1 MDAGGGRRGRG
12 GGEGDAGD
20 RLRVERSQAER
31 EGAREHKEIAEPR
44 GLQPSAG
51 PGDYQ
56 PAPMFKKLEE
66 SVIEEEY
73 AWLEE

>member
-1 MDAGGGRRGRG
+1 M
-12 GGEGDAGD
+12 
-20 RLRVERSQAER
+20 
-31 EGAREHKEIAEPR
+31 HKEIAEPR